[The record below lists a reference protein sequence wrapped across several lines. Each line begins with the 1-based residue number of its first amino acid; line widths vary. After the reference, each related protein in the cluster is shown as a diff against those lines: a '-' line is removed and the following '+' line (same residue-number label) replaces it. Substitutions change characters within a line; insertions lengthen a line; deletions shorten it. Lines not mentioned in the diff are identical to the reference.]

1 MRQGGRG
8 RAVPLPDMP
17 YQHQAGRADGA
28 GLYHCPTCRT
38 NTRRAGRRVGTLTHL
53 YRHASRTAHDG
64 HTSDIAVPPTRQGRR
79 RRAVPSPGLPCR
91 RPGRRAARRN
101 PDTPIPDRRLYLPR
115 PACSSG
121 TRTPY
126 APGAPGEPG
135 RTAGNAEQSAP
146 AARSVAI
153 ARRARATE
161 SGSSASY
168 TTPHTTRRPRLAW
181 MNHRRRSAH
190 GTTVTRQS
198 RRLLTSHLPTPG
210 SAQPNFAE
218 PTPEPM

>member
-1 MRQGGRG
+1 MARLFNESRKAPFSG
-8 RAVPLPDMP
+8 AVSTPHHAPSGEPSVALVA
-17 YQHQAGRADGA
+17 QKTRCGRADGA

-53 YRHASRTAHDG
+53 YRHTSRTAHDG

-101 PDTPIPDRRLYLPR
+101 PDTPVPARQPYRARRAYQR
-115 PACSSG
+115 HS
-121 TRTPY
+121 RTPY

-153 ARRARATE
+153 ARRASDTE
-161 SGSSASY
+161 SGSSAS
-168 TTPHTTRRPRLAW
+168 
-181 MNHRRRSAH
+181 
-190 GTTVTRQS
+190 
-198 RRLLTSHLPTPG
+198 
-210 SAQPNFAE
+210 
-218 PTPEPM
+218 